1 MSISACDTKVSMLL
15 SLLLTN
21 IRILSCFFF
30 LLLVILSNVFIVPVL
45 SKKIKVKLGLA
56 IPTGASKMLAK
67 DMIDTP
73 PFFAL
78 KTIKTLPVQ
87 TIAVTYLLNF
97 LMHDFFY

>member
-1 MSISACDTKVSMLL
+1 M
-15 SLLLTN
+15 
-21 IRILSCFFF
+21 
-30 LLLVILSNVFIVPVL
+30 LSNVFLFLFLV
-45 SKKIKVKLGLA
+45 KKIKVKLGLA

-78 KTIKTLPVQ
+78 KTIKTLPMQ

-97 LMHDFFY
+97 LMHDFFLLISWLN

>member
-1 MSISACDTKVSMLL
+1 M
-15 SLLLTN
+15 
-21 IRILSCFFF
+21 
-30 LLLVILSNVFIVPVL
+30 LLVILSNVFIVPVL

-97 LMHDFFY
+97 LMHDFFLLISWLN

>member
-1 MSISACDTKVSMLL
+1 M
-15 SLLLTN
+15 
-21 IRILSCFFF
+21 
-30 LLLVILSNVFIVPVL
+30 LSNVFLFLFLV
-45 SKKIKVKLGLA
+45 KKIKVKLGLA

-78 KTIKTLPVQ
+78 KTIKTLPMQ

-97 LMHDFFY
+97 LMHDFF

>member
-1 MSISACDTKVSMLL
+1 M
-15 SLLLTN
+15 
-21 IRILSCFFF
+21 
-30 LLLVILSNVFIVPVL
+30 LSNVFLFLFLV
-45 SKKIKVKLGLA
+45 KKIKVKLGLA

-78 KTIKTLPVQ
+78 KTIKTLPMQ

-97 LMHDFFY
+97 LMHDFFLINLLA